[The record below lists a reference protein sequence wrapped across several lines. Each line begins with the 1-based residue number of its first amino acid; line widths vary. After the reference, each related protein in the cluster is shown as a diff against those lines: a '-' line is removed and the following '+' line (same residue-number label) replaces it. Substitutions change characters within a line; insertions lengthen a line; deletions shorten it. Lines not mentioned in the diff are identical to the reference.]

1 MMLFLFVL
9 ISKRTAAQ
17 TISEQPLQNN

>member
-1 MMLFLFVL
+1 LMLFLFVL